1 MARNSIDPDLQ
12 AQYEAKKAHDEI
24 ERARTA
30 NTDDFFEQK
39 ELQRIQLERDCHDT
53 AHSIKVMYDSY
64 IEEGFTEEQAWE
76 LVKIAVSGASQ
87 PKRTLF

>member
-1 MARNSIDPDLQ
+1 MVKNNIDPDLQ

-30 NTDDFFEQK
+30 NTDDFFEQR
-39 ELQRIQLERDCHDT
+39 ELQRIQIERDCHDS
-53 AHSIKVMYDSY
+53 AHSVKTMYNAY
-64 IEEGFTEEQAWE
+64 CEEGFTEEQAWK